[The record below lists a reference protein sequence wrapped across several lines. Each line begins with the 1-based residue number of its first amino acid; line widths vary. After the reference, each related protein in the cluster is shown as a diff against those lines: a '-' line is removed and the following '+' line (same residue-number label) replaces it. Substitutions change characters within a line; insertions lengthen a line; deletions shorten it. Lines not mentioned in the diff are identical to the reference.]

1 MPFIEH
7 YNILKPLL
15 LTLASDPVYAQ
26 FLQQARKMAITPIS
40 EKALEETTL
49 TPREQLIISRV
60 RDGWTNKEIAD
71 ELTVAE
77 VTIKKHLTELYKKF
91 HVHSRTQLL
100 LEIDKLQ
107 K

>member
-15 LTLASDPVYAQ
+15 LPLASDPVYAQ

-77 VTIKKHLTELYKKF
+77 VTNQETSDRA
-91 HVHSRTQLL
+91 VQ
-100 LEIDKLQ
+100 EIPRPQQDAAPS
-107 K
+107 

>member
-15 LTLASDPVYAQ
+15 LPLASDPVYAQ

-60 RDGWTNKEIAD
+60 RDGWTNTSTAGRSSFLR
-71 ELTVAE
+71 LTNRKNKMIIVYEFPFPAE
-77 VTIKKHLTELYKKF
+77 
-91 HVHSRTQLL
+91 S
-100 LEIDKLQ
+100 
-107 K
+107 

>member
-1 MPFIEH
+1 
-7 YNILKPLL
+7 
-15 LTLASDPVYAQ
+15 
-26 FLQQARKMAITPIS
+26 MAITPIS

-60 RDGWTNKEIAD
+60 RDGWTNKEISDELTIAD

-100 LEIDKLQ
+100 LEIDKSQ

>member
-15 LTLASDPVYAQ
+15 LPLASDPVYAQ

-71 ELTVAE
+71 ELT
-77 VTIKKHLTELYKKF
+77 TIKKHLTELYKKF